1 MWKDCSQAHQE
12 TYPSSPEIAKR
23 DCEIGTE
30 ALRGEVVDQV
40 GDEDL
45 FVLALRAG
53 RKERLFQLPTA
64 RGVAT
69 KHEVVPG
76 SELVEHKTGYGI

>member
-1 MWKDCSQAHQE
+1 MWKDCSEVHQT
-12 TYPSSPEIAKR
+12 TYPSSPEITER

-45 FVLALRAG
+45 LILRAG
-53 RKERLFQLPTA
+53 PQQRLFQLPNA
-64 RGVAT
+64 CGVAT

>member
-1 MWKDCSQAHQE
+1 MWKDCSEVHQT
-12 TYPSSPEIAKR
+12 TYPSSPEIAER

-45 FVLALRAG
+45 LILRAG
-53 RKERLFQLPTA
+53 PQQRWFQLPTA

-69 KHEVVPG
+69 KHEIVPG
-76 SELVEHKTGYGI
+76 SELVELQTGYGI

>member
-1 MWKDCSQAHQE
+1 MWEDCSQAHQE

-23 DCEIGTE
+23 DCEVGTK

-45 FVLALRAG
+45 LILRA
-53 RKERLFQLPTA
+53 RPQQRLFQLPTA

-69 KHEVVPG
+69 KHKVVPG
-76 SELVEHKTGYGI
+76 SELVEHKTGHGI